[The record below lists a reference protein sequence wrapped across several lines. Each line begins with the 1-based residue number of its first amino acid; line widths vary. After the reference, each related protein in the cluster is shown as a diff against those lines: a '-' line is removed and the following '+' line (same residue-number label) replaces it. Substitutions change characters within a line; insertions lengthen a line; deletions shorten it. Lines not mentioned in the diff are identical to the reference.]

1 MEKSRSFSKVPLK
14 KKRDRYASKNNEGR
28 ANKLPPI
35 YIVSGG
41 SGASGK
47 QIVETALAQF
57 PGIHV
62 PTIKISYVRQREQI
76 EEAVSKALTTGG
88 TIVHTLV
95 DNDLRKTLIR
105 LGKKTEV
112 TTIDLMGPLLG
123 RLAEVLGQEPLGQ
136 PGLYRQLHKDYFDR
150 IAAIEFTVAHDDGQR
165 PQELPSAD
173 IVLLGV
179 SRCGKTPL
187 SMYLAV
193 QGWKVANIPIVFELP
208 LPQKLYEVDR
218 NRVIGLDIE
227 YEHLMNHR
235 KKRQMSMGM
244 IGPSSYAESSAVYKE
259 LEFSQKIYKK
269 GGVAVVNVT
278 NKPIETIADEIIG
291 LITDRRLP

>member
-1 MEKSRSFSKVPLK
+1 MK
-14 KKRDRYASKNNEGR
+14 KKRDRYESKNNEGR

-47 QIVETALAQF
+47 QIVETVLAQF

-105 LGKKTEV
+105 LGKKKEV

-193 QGWKVANIPIVFELP
+193 QCWKVANIPIVFELP
-208 LPQKLYEVDR
+208 LPQELYEVDR

-244 IGPSSYAESSAVYKE
+244 IGPSSYAEPSAVYKE
-259 LEFSQKIYKK
+259 LEFSQRIYKK
-269 GGVAVVNVT
+269 GGFAVVNVT
-278 NKPIETIADEIIG
+278 NKPIETIADEIIK